1 MSYPEKLKTLKVVE
15 LAQVLAGPA
24 VGMFFA
30 ELGAEVVKVENILTG
45 GDLTRKWK
53 VAGED
58 PSTPLSA
65 YYHTVNW
72 HKKVLMMNL
81 SEEKDQSAL
90 HVLLK
95 DADILLVNFKAG
107 DAEKFGLVSSVL
119 RDRYPRLIIGEIIG
133 YVDSDRVAY
142 DAVLQAESGFMYMN
156 GEAGDPPLKM
166 PVAMIDL
173 LAAHQLKEALLL
185 ALLKREWDGTGSVV
199 SVALYNAAVSSLA
212 NQASTYLNTGII
224 PARQGS
230 LHPGIAPYGEVFK
243 TADKVDVLLAVG
255 TDEQFRRLLNVLQL
269 EELLSEAKFRTNAE
283 RVIHRQELKVF
294 LSSAIGKV
302 SSTDLLQQLSDKK
315 VPAAAIKN
323 MAEVFSEPVAADM
336 VLTQLEENGK
346 YSKRVSTLAFKID

>member
-1 MSYPEKLKTLKVVE
+1 MSYQEKLKALKVVE

-166 PVAMIDL
+166 PVALIDL

-185 ALLKREWDGTGSVV
+185 ALLKREWEGTGSVV
-199 SVALYNAAVSSLA
+199 SVALYNAAVASLA

-230 LHPGIAPYGEVFK
+230 LHPGIAPYGEVF
-243 TADKVDVLLAVG
+243 TAADQVDILMAVG
-255 TDEQFRRLLNVLQL
+255 TDEQFRRLLDVLHL
-269 EELLSEAKFRTNAE
+269 EELLPEAKFRTNAE
-283 RVIHRQELKVF
+283 RVIHRKELKVF

-323 MAEVFSEPVAADM
+323 MAEVFGEPVAADM

-346 YSKRVSTLAFKID
+346 YSKRVSTVAFKID

>member
-1 MSYPEKLKTLKVVE
+1 MTYREKLKALKVVE

-45 GDLTRKWK
+45 GDITRKWK

-81 SEEKDQSAL
+81 AEEKDQSAL

-119 RDRYPRLIIGEIIG
+119 RNRYPRLIIGEIVG
-133 YVDSDRVAY
+133 YVDNDKVAY

-156 GEAGDPPLKM
+156 GQPGDPPLKM
-166 PVAMIDL
+166 PVALIDL

-185 ALLKREWDGTGSVV
+185 ALLKREWEGTGSIV
-199 SVALYNAAVSSLA
+199 SVALYNAAVASLA
-212 NQASTYLNTGII
+212 NQASTYLNTGIV
-224 PARQGS
+224 PSRQGS
-230 LHPGIAPYGEVFK
+230 LHPGIAPYGEVFT
-243 TADKVDVLLAVG
+243 TADGVDLLLAVG
-255 TDEQFRRLLNVLQL
+255 TDEQFRRLLDVLQL
-269 EELLSEAKFRTNAE
+269 EELLSEAKFKTNAD
-283 RVIHRQELKVF
+283 RVIHRQELKVY
-294 LSSAIGKV
+294 LSAAIDKC
-302 SSTDLLQQLSDKK
+302 SSTDVLKHLADEK
-315 VPAAAIKN
+315 VPAAAVKN

-336 VLTQLEENGK
+336 VLTQLEENGT
-346 YSKRVSTLAFKID
+346 YSKRVSTVAFKID

>member
-1 MSYPEKLKTLKVVE
+1 MSYQEKLKALKVVE

-30 ELGAEVVKVENILTG
+30 ELGAEVVKVENILTS

-166 PVAMIDL
+166 PVALIDL

-185 ALLKREWDGTGSVV
+185 AVLKREWEGTGSVV
-199 SVALYNAAVSSLA
+199 SVALYNAAVASLA

-230 LHPGIAPYGEVFK
+230 LHPGIAPYGEVFT
-243 TADKVDVLLAVG
+243 TADQVDVLLAVG
-255 TDEQFRRLLNVLQL
+255 TDEQFRRLMDVLQL
-269 EELLSEAKFRTNAE
+269 EELFSEAKFQTNAE
-283 RVIHRQELKVF
+283 RVIHRKELKVF
-294 LSSAIGKV
+294 LSSAISKV

-323 MAEVFSEPVAADM
+323 LAEVFSEPVAADM

-346 YSKRVSTLAFKID
+346 YSKRVSTVAFKID

>member
-1 MSYPEKLKTLKVVE
+1 MSYQEKLKALKVVE

-81 SEEKDQSAL
+81 SEEKDQFAL

-166 PVAMIDL
+166 PVALIDL

-185 ALLKREWDGTGSVV
+185 ALLKREWEGTGSVV
-199 SVALYNAAVSSLA
+199 SVALYNAAVASLA

-230 LHPGIAPYGEVFK
+230 LHPGIAPYGEVFT
-243 TADKVDVLLAVG
+243 TADQVDVLLAVG
-255 TDEQFRRLLNVLQL
+255 TDEQFRRLLDVLQL

-323 MAEVFSEPVAADM
+323 MAEVFGEPVAADM

-346 YSKRVSTLAFKID
+346 YSKRVSTVAFKID

>member
-1 MSYPEKLKTLKVVE
+1 MSYQEKLKALKVVE

-72 HKKVLMMNL
+72 HKEVLMMNL

-95 DADILLVNFKAG
+95 DSDILLVNFKAG

-119 RDRYPRLIIGEIIG
+119 RDRYPRLIIGEIVG
-133 YVDSDRVAY
+133 YADSDRVAY

-166 PVAMIDL
+166 PVALIDL

-185 ALLKREWDGTGSVV
+185 ALLKREWEGTGSVV
-199 SVALYNAAVSSLA
+199 SVALYNAAVASLA

-230 LHPGIAPYGEVFK
+230 LHPGIAPYGEVFSA
-243 TADKVDVLLAVG
+243 ADEVDVLLAVG
-255 TDEQFRRLLNVLQL
+255 TDEQFRRLLDVLQL
-269 EELLSEAKFRTNAE
+269 EELLLEEKFRTNAE

-323 MAEVFSEPVAADM
+323 MAEVFREPIAAEM

-346 YSKRVSTLAFKID
+346 YSKRVSTVAFKID

>member
-1 MSYPEKLKTLKVVE
+1 MSYQEKLKALKVVE

-166 PVAMIDL
+166 PVALIDL

-185 ALLKREWDGTGSVV
+185 AVLKREWEGTGSVV
-199 SVALYNAAVSSLA
+199 SVALYNAAVASLA

-224 PARQGS
+224 PVRQGS
-230 LHPGIAPYGEVFK
+230 LHPGIAPYGEVFT
-243 TADKVDVLLAVG
+243 TADQVDVLLAVG
-255 TDEQFRRLLNVLQL
+255 TDEQFRRLMDVLQL
-269 EELLSEAKFRTNAE
+269 EELFSEAKFQTNAE
-283 RVIHRQELKVF
+283 RVIHRKELKVF
-294 LSSAIGKV
+294 LSSAISKV

-323 MAEVFSEPVAADM
+323 LAEVFSEPVAADM

-346 YSKRVSTLAFKID
+346 YSKRVSTVAFKID